1 MRLSVTRFPQSIRA
15 PFMTMLFSIS
25 VLAMR
30 TWSPMLVYGLMY
42 VSGPISQWSP
52 IMTGPRIVVLPWITG
67 YCPNSDD
74 LFPGFKNRAVSQ
86 ILAEKP
92 SIIEGFASAYSKK
105 AAGKL
110 EKVLMHLK

>member
-1 MRLSVTRFPQSIRA
+1 MIIR
-15 PFMTMLFSIS
+15 
-25 VLAMR
+25 
-30 TWSPMLVYGLMY
+30 
-42 VSGPISQWSP
+42 
-52 IMTGPRIVVLPWITG
+52 